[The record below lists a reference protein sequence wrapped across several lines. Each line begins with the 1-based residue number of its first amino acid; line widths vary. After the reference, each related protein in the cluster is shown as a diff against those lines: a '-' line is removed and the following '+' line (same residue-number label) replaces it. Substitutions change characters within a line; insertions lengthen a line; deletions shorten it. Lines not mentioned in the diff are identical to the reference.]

1 MDADTRA
8 TIEGLNEALQDSGL
22 TQAAFAAALGTS
34 ASRFSTYRSGK
45 TMPTAAFYLRARR
58 IAASLRGAGERGWM
72 TSLQAS
78 RAISSAIAEG
88 DELWAYK
95 MSLQARD
102 HLHEILATDQDLSG
116 AWEAAPGSTGQIEWD
131 VFLGALTAHAFEVAG
146 EEPPRWTRGLELD
159 HEWLLASPL
168 LDDDEVRRET
178 PRWLARRG
186 VFVSERDLVTA

>member
-8 TIEGLNEALQDSGL
+8 TMEGLNEALQQSGL

-45 TMPTAAFYLRARR
+45 TMPTAAFFLRAQR
-58 IAASLRGAGERGWM
+58 IAGSLRAARERGWM
-72 TSLQAS
+72 TPQLAS
-78 RAISSAIAEG
+78 KSIASALDEG

-102 HLHEILATDQDLSG
+102 HLRELLATMPSLSG
-116 AWEAAPGSTGQIEWD
+116 AWEAAPGTTGRIEWD
-131 VFLGALTAHAFEVAG
+131 VLLGALAAHEFELNG
-146 EEPPRWTRGLELD
+146 EESPRWTRHLELD

-168 LDDDEVRRET
+168 LDDDEVRSET
-178 PRWLARRG
+178 PQWLAQRG